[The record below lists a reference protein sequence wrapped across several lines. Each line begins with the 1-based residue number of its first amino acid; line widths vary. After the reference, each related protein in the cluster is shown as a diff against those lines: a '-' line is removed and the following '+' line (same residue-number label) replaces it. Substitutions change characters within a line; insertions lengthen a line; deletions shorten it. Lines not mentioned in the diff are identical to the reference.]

1 MSVIATGPSN
11 GIFVKAATNIIG
23 FGATIAADGS
33 FVSSSGASI
42 RNVTANPTGTVTAAA
57 GSLALR
63 SNGSLYLN
71 TDGTTNW
78 LLIGSVTMP
87 GNSVVPDPGNAGAIA
102 NNLSGSLALTY
113 GAGAETRTLANP
125 IVVGQVIAIS
135 VASAGAGTCAIT
147 VAGAIN
153 QAGNTVMTFN
163 NVADFIQLTAINRGG
178 NLRWQVSAPNDGV
191 VLS

>member
-1 MSVIATGPSN
+1 MSVIATGPSA
-11 GIFVKAATNIIG
+11 GLFVKNTTDILG
-23 FGATIAADGS
+23 FGAVINAAGA

-42 RNVTANPTGTVTAAA
+42 RNVTVNPTGVVTAAA

-63 SNGSLYLN
+63 NNGSLYLN
-71 TDGTTNW
+71 TDGATNW
-78 LLIGSVTMP
+78 LLIGAASVP
-87 GNSVVPDPGNAGAIA
+87 GNSIVADPGNGLAIA
-102 NNLSGSLALTY
+102 NNVSGSLSLTY

-125 IVVGQVIAIS
+125 TVVGQVIAIS

-163 NVADFIQLTAINRGG
+163 NVADFIELTSINRGG

>member
-1 MSVIATGPSN
+1 MSVIATGTSN
-11 GIFVKAATNIIG
+11 GLFVKNTTDILG
-23 FGATIAADGS
+23 FGAVINAAGA

-42 RNVTANPTGTVTAAA
+42 RNVTVNPTGAVTAAA

-63 SNGSLYLN
+63 NNGSLYLN
-71 TDGTTNW
+71 TDGATNW
-78 LLIGSVTMP
+78 LLIGSLTVP
-87 GNSVVPDPGNAGAIA
+87 GNNVVPDPGNAGAIA
-102 NNLSGSLALTY
+102 NSVSGGLALTY

-147 VAGAIN
+147 VAGPIN
-153 QAGNTVMTFN
+153 QAGNTVITFN

-178 NLRWQVSAPNDGV
+178 NLRWQVSAPNDGT